1 MWEVAACNAY
11 GEGKRFIFFEQIAKT
26 RYTLHTSF
34 FFFLYINHTKYKA
47 KVRQLGLF
55 INKFR

>member
-34 FFFLYINHTKYKA
+34 FFFFIYKSY
-47 KVRQLGLF
+47 KVQSQSETTW
-55 INKFR
+55 IVY